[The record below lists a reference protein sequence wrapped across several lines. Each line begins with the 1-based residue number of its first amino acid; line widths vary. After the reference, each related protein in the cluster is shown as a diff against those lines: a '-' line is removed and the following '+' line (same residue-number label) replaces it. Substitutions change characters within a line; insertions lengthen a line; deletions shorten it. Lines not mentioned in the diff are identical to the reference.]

1 MADKKILACTDG
13 STPYAASVYD
23 HAAWAAKRI
32 DASVEILH
40 VLDHHSDR
48 KSGGVD
54 LSGSIGVDARDELLE
69 QLAELDSVKAKVAQK
84 RARLILEDAEKRLG
98 AAGVSEVIL
107 TQRHGTVVETVDE
120 FEDAANLIVIGK
132 RGETHDVASEHLGA
146 NLERVVRASR
156 RPVLVASRAFKPIE
170 KVLIAF
176 DGSPSARRAVEAIG
190 RSPLLKGLTCHVLS
204 VGYEGSERKSQLTWA
219 TDTLKANGIDAE
231 AVTRQGDADD
241 VITAYVRDEDINLMV
256 MGAYGHSRIRS
267 FIVGS
272 TTTTMIRTCKIPLLM
287 VR

>member
-1 MADKKILACTDG
+1 MAEKKILACTDG
-13 STPYAASVYD
+13 SAPYAASVYD

-48 KSGGVD
+48 RGAGAD
-54 LSGSIGVDARDELLE
+54 LSGTIGMDARDELLE

-84 RARLILEDAEKRLG
+84 RARLVLEDAEKRLT
-98 AAGVSEVIL
+98 AAGVREVIL

-120 FEDAANLIVIGK
+120 FEDAANLVVIGK

-146 NLERVVRASR
+146 NLERVVRSSR
-156 RPVLVASRAFKPIE
+156 RPVLVASRAFQPIE

-190 RSPLLKGLTCHVLS
+190 ASPLLKGLTCHVLS
-204 VGYEGSERKSQLTWA
+204 VGYEGSERKGQMTWA
-219 TDTLKANGIDAE
+219 TDTLKANGIEAE
-231 AVTRQGDADD
+231 AVSRQGDADD
-241 VITAYVRDEDINLMV
+241 VISAYVRDEGINLMV

>member
-1 MADKKILACTDG
+1 MAEKKILACTDG
-13 STPYAASVYD
+13 SAPYAASVYD

-32 DASVEILH
+32 GASVEVLH

-48 KSGGVD
+48 KSAGID
-54 LSGSIGVDARDELLE
+54 LSGSIGVDTRDDLLE
-69 QLAELDSVKAKVAQK
+69 QLAELDNAKAKVAQK
-84 RARLILEDAEKRLG
+84 RARLVLEDAEQRLKN
-98 AAGVSEVIL
+98 ANVADVIL
-107 TQRHGTVVETVDE
+107 TQRHGTVVETVGE
-120 FEDAANLIVIGK
+120 FEDGANLIVIGK
-132 RGETHDVASEHLGA
+132 RGEMHDVASEHLGA
-146 NLERVVRASR
+146 NLERVIRSSS
-156 RPVLVASRAFKPIE
+156 RPVLVASRAFQPIE

-190 RSPLLKGLTCHVLS
+190 QSPLLRGLTCHVLS
-204 VGYEGSERKSQLTWA
+204 VGYEGAERKAQMSWA
-219 TDTLKANGIDAE
+219 TETIKANGIE
-231 AVTRQGDADD
+231 AGAIVRQGDADD
-241 VITAYVRDEDINLMV
+241 VISAYVRDEGMNLMV

>member
-13 STPYAASVYD
+13 SAPYAASVYD

-48 KSGGVD
+48 KSGAVD
-54 LSGSIGVDARDELLE
+54 LSGSIGMDARDELLE
-69 QLAELDSVKAKVAQK
+69 QLAELDNVKAKVAQK
-84 RARLILEDAEKRLG
+84 RARLILEDAEKRLT
-98 AAGVSEVIL
+98 AAGVSEVSL

-190 RSPLLKGLTCHVLS
+190 KSPLLKGLACHVLS
-204 VGYEGSERKSQLTWA
+204 VGYDGSERREQMTWA
-219 TDTLKANGIDAE
+219 TDTLKTNGIEAE
-231 AVTRQGDADD
+231 AVVRQGDADD
-241 VITAYVRDEDINLMV
+241 VITAYVRDEGINLMV